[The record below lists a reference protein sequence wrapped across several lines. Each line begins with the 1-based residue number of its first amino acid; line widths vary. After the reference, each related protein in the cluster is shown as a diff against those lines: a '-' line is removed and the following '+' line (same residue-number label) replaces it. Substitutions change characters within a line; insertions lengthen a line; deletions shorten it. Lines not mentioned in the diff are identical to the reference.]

1 MKNKTKKLSE
11 LQVTFNFVVEKYIQ
25 KFEKK
30 HGYQFS
36 DWVSDDIGGIAC
48 FIEQYYFNFDD
59 IRYDIDNNV
68 KKGLIFQ
75 WQDEGVENGGK
86 DDINFR
92 SYTLGL
98 RYKDLEKL
106 NKISVLKSKK
116 TLKLV
121 VKSEDGLDVQNIVE
135 SKYPNCKIL
144 SKSKIRTSTS
154 KWDFNY
160 YQDFKIKIKENV

>member
-30 HGYQFS
+30 HGYEFS
-36 DWVSDDIGGIAC
+36 YWVSDQVGEMAC

-59 IRYDIDNNV
+59 IRHDIDNNV

-86 DDINFR
+86 DNINFK
-92 SYTLGL
+92 SYVLGL

-106 NKISVLKSKK
+106 NNISIIKSKK

-121 VKSEDGLDVQNIVE
+121 VKSEDGLDVQDIVE

-144 SKSKIRTSTS
+144 YKGETRTSSS
-154 KWDFNY
+154 KLDWNY
-160 YQDFKIKIKENV
+160 YQDFKIRIKENV